1 MAVSDLPP
9 VEIEIGPSPTA
20 SIIWLH
26 GLGADG
32 HDFEPIVPE
41 LGLSSVRCIFPH
53 APYRPV
59 SLNNGYVM
67 RAWYDLGT
75 GPDGYVQNREHIEE
89 AVEIVSG
96 LVQREQDRGI
106 PSDRIVLA
114 GFSQGGVV
122 ALEAGLASRRPL
134 AGVMALSAPVVDVDG
149 LLSRMSPE
157 GRSLPLFLGHG
168 TEDEMVPVSLGQTL
182 RQRLANAGIE
192 VEWHEYPIGHSVSL
206 PEIRD
211 ISCWIGKLIAQNGG
225 RSGG

>member
-1 MAVSDLPP
+1 MTGTEHPA
-9 VEIEIGPSPTA
+9 VEIETGPSPTA

-41 LGLSSVRCIFPH
+41 LGLRSVRCIFPH

-59 SLNNGYVM
+59 SLNQGYVM
-67 RAWYDLGT
+67 RAWYDLGM
-75 GPDGYVQNREHIEE
+75 GPEGYVQNREHVMESV
-89 AVEIVSG
+89 AIVAN
-96 LVQREQDRGI
+96 LVQREHDRGI
-106 PSDRIVLA
+106 PTNRVLLA

-122 ALEAGLASRRPL
+122 ALEAGLASPRPL
-134 AGVMALSAPVVDVDG
+134 AGIMALSAPLVDVDG

-168 TEDEMVPVSLGQTL
+168 TEDEMVPVHLGRTL
-182 RQRLANAGIE
+182 RQRLTDAG
-192 VEWHEYPIGHSVSL
+192 VRAEWHEYPIGHSVSL

-211 ISCWIGKLIAQNGG
+211 ISHWLGKLIARNGE
-225 RSGG
+225 RSGR

>member
-1 MAVSDLPP
+1 MTEPELPP
-9 VEIEIGPSPTA
+9 VEIETGPSPTT

-41 LGLSSVRCIFPH
+41 LGLSSVRYVFPH

-67 RAWYDLGT
+67 RAWYDLGM
-75 GPDGYVQNREHIEE
+75 GPEGYVQNRQHVTE
-89 AVEIVSG
+89 AVGIVSR
-96 LVQREQDRGI
+96 LVQREHDRGI
-106 PSDRIVLA
+106 PTDRILLA

-122 ALEAGLASRRPL
+122 ALEAGLASRWPL
-134 AGVMALSAPVVDVDG
+134 VGIMALSAPLVDVDG

-157 GRSLPLFLGHG
+157 GRRLPLFLGHG
-168 TEDEMVPVSLGQTL
+168 TEDEMVPFSLGKAL
-182 RQRLANAGIE
+182 HQRLAEAGVG

-206 PEIRD
+206 PEIHD
-211 ISCWIGKLIAQNGG
+211 ISRWIGKLIAQNGERFG
-225 RSGG
+225 R

>member
-1 MAVSDLPP
+1 MTGADLPP
-9 VEIEIGPSPTA
+9 VEIETGPSPTA

-59 SLNNGYVM
+59 SLNQGYVM
-67 RAWYDLGT
+67 RAWYDLGM
-75 GPDGYVQNREHIEE
+75 GPVGYVQNREHVME
-89 AVEIVSG
+89 AVGIVSN
-96 LVQREQDRGI
+96 LVEREHDRGI
-106 PSDRIVLA
+106 PTNRILLA

-122 ALEAGLASRRPL
+122 ALEAGLASRWPL
-134 AGVMALSAPVVDVDG
+134 AGLMALSAPLVDVDG

-182 RQRLANAGIE
+182 RQRLAEAGVE

-211 ISCWIGKLIAQNGG
+211 ISRWIGKLIAQNGECSD
-225 RSGG
+225 R